1 MTIAD
6 RVAIHAAFAGVEESR
21 VVFFRV
27 HGSPPDRTPFIYIVE
42 CDWPN
47 VYTVYNHGDLS
58 GGLCPIID
66 LRLEE
71 VV

>member
-6 RVAIHAAFAGVEESR
+6 RVAIHAAFAGVEDSR
-21 VVFFRV
+21 VVFFTI
-27 HGSPPDRTPFIYIVE
+27 HGNPPDRVPFVYIVE
-42 CDWPN
+42 CDQPD

-58 GGLCPIID
+58 GGLCPVKD
-66 LRLEE
+66 LRLE